1 MKKQKRKIRKK
12 KRIVHEEKL
21 NDERSFV
28 DLASKAVRGILD
40 IIDWS
45 RLISVKFDV
54 TGEDKFSGQI
64 ILQKKK

>member
-1 MKKQKRKIRKK
+1 MKKKRVRKK
-12 KRIVHEEKL
+12 KRIACEEKP